1 MNVKGEVRKRDGRRV
16 AGWGSRPMMSG
27 ESATN
32 FTMAS
37 AESDTTATRAFKSS
51 GKISEYI
58 FGTASLALC
67 GRSFRSVVF
76 EYAGLELTADAVTLN
91 KNVPMSSNDG
101 SVTCLWA

>member
-1 MNVKGEVRKRDGRRV
+1 
-16 AGWGSRPMMSG
+16 MSG

-67 GRSFRSVVF
+67 GRYFRSIVF